1 MWEEERT
8 KRSLVKW
15 AGDNT
20 ADHDKTGNLRRAP
33 TPFPKEMRAMA
44 KKVQSMK
51 DKRVQDVERN
61 SKRKHNRNRNF
72 QDRLEAAEFA
82 DQVTSNGG
90 SVSPSGGGEAQPAD
104 VISRDSGVISPSDN
118 GQEDTES
125 EMEASPGPATL
136 QVHDTPTLRVNNNNN
151 NNYNYLTPVKAEIV
165 TNELDDGDTD
175 DEVDKIHSKKAGPAA
190 HQPPPYHIAA
200 TRSKHAGNF
209 FQIHNSNLQGAHQQN
224 NNEEEHFYENQV

>member
-1 MWEEERT
+1 
-8 KRSLVKW
+8 
-15 AGDNT
+15 
-20 ADHDKTGNLRRAP
+20 
-33 TPFPKEMRAMA
+33 MA

-51 DKRVQDVERN
+51 EKRVQDVERN

-90 SVSPSGGGEAQPAD
+90 GVSPSGEAQPAD

-125 EMEASPGPATL
+125 EMEPSPAPATL
-136 QVHDTPTLRVNNNNN
+136 QVHDTPTLRVNNNN
-151 NNYNYLTPVKAEIV
+151 YLTPVKAEIV
-165 TNELDDGDTD
+165 TNELDEGDSEDED
-175 DEVDKIHSKKAGPAA
+175 DRIHSQKAGPAN

-209 FQIHNSNLQGAHQQN
+209 LNIHSSNLQAAQQQN
-224 NNEEEHFYENQV
+224 NNEEEHFYENQVRSDGLC

>member
-51 DKRVQDVERN
+51 EKRVQDVERN

-90 SVSPSGGGEAQPAD
+90 GVSPSGEGQPAD

-125 EMEASPGPATL
+125 EMEASPAPVSL
-136 QVHDTPTLRVNNNNN
+136 QVHDTPTLRVNN
-151 NNYNYLTPVKAEIV
+151 NYLTPVKAEIV
-165 TNELDDGDTD
+165 TNELDDGDS
-175 DEVDKIHSKKAGPAA
+175 EEEEDKIHSQKAGPTT

-209 FQIHNSNLQGAHQQN
+209 FQIHNSNLQGAHKQT